1 MYPALPL
8 LFLLFFTSLVSALDL
23 SESILNGEFWKQDP
37 QKTFEG
43 QRYTRPD
50 ARHLRLTGVTFG
62 EISADEVVVTLAE
75 DGKPLSLHA
84 SVYNKGDNF
93 AISDKEFHN
102 IQNETA
108 QQLESLLQKRPK
120 YMGGG
125 KRGGAIKLK
134 AWQWSWENG
143 TILLESSSDGSGR
156 RFAGEFIRLRMAE
169 DKKELNSGGSR
180 DNIHKKELLQHVVRE
195 EDGTVWIKD
204 IPMVDQ
210 GQKGYCS
217 VATFARVFA
226 FYGMESVDQHVLANL
241 CETGEGG
248 GTPINATI
256 DAMDRISHKYHTKF
270 IVIDNYSENIQ
281 ALLKPYNK
289 LAKKHDKPL
298 VSAYT
303 IYNDLHY
310 PFLKEIYT
318 QKKTE
323 TTKWV
328 KDMAKYIDN
337 GYPVIWLIWYN
348 SKDSPTHIRMI
359 TGYNLKNQTILYS
372 DSWGAAHA
380 RKIMS
385 ATEAR
390 GITLGRYILKLR

>member
-23 SESILNGEFWKQDP
+23 SESILNGEFWQQDP
-37 QKTFEG
+37 QKAFTG
-43 QRYTRPD
+43 LRYTQPD
-50 ARHLRLTGVTFG
+50 AQHLRLLNVSLG
-62 EISADEVVVTLAE
+62 ETVASEVVINLTD
-75 DGKPLSLHA
+75 DGKPGSLQA
-84 SVYNKGDNF
+84 LLYNKGDDLG
-93 AISDKEFHN
+93 ISDKEFHSLQEQTLKQ
-102 IQNETA
+102 IE
-108 QQLESLLQKRPK
+108 QLTHKRPR

-134 AWQWSWENG
+134 AWQWNWENG
-143 TILLESSSDGSGR
+143 VILLESSSDGSGR
-156 RFAGEFIRLRMAE
+156 RFEGEFIRLRIAPDE
-169 DKKELNSGGSR
+169 KSLRKGSSR

-318 QKKTE
+318 KKKTE

-348 SKDSPTHIRMI
+348 SKESPTHIRMI
-359 TGYNLKNQTILYS
+359 TGYNLKNQTIVYS

>member
-23 SESILNGEFWKQDP
+23 SESILSGEFWKQDP

-156 RFAGEFIRLRMAE
+156 RFAGEFIRLRMAA

-180 DNIHKKELLQHVVRE
+180 DNIHKKELLQHVVLE

-241 CETGEGG
+241 CETNAGG
-248 GTPINATI
+248 GTFVDDTI
-256 DAMDRISHKYHTKF
+256 DAMNRISHKYHTKL
-270 IVIDNYSENIQ
+270 IIIDENRGHLSSII
-281 ALLKPYNK
+281 KPYNK
-289 LAKKHDKPL
+289 LAKRKKKPL
-298 VSAYT
+298 IDPYME
-303 IYNDLHY
+303 DLHEK
-310 PFLKEIYT
+310 LDRDILREIYAKDRTGT
-318 QKKTE
+318 QK
-323 TTKWV
+323 WI
-328 KDMAKYIDN
+328 KDIKEYIDE
-337 GYPVIWLIWYN
+337 GYPVIWRIP
-348 SKDSPTHIRMI
+348 KHMRMI
-359 TGYNLKNQTILYS
+359 IGYNLKNQTIVYS
-372 DSWGAAHA
+372 DSWGAEHA
-380 RKIMS
+380 RKLMP

-390 GITLGRYILKLR
+390 GITRGRYVLKLR